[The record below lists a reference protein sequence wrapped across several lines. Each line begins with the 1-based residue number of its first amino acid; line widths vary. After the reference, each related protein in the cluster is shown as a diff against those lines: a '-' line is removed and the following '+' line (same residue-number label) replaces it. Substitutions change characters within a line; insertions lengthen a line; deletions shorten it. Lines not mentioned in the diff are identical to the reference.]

1 MSTQD
6 ISACRASQDEGVS
19 VYHRMSFIACKY
31 FRNGHDNILG
41 THINK
46 LFYITHTSTG
56 PLSVCTLQVV
66 LYCVKRSGSYF
77 IKSCKVSRLN
87 KIPIFIRKVIVI
99 LRL

>member
-1 MSTQD
+1 MFGDYYFNMLSRWYSTYMSTQD
-6 ISACRASQDEGVS
+6 SSACRASQDEGVS

-46 LFYITHTSTG
+46 LYYITHTSTG

-66 LYCVKRSGSYF
+66 LSVLRENDLD
-77 IKSCKVSRLN
+77 R
-87 KIPIFIRKVIVI
+87 I
-99 LRL
+99 L